1 MALISILI
9 PAYNSQDFIAETLK
23 SCVDQTYQ
31 DIEIVVVDDGSTDQ
45 TLEIARGWEV
55 KYGNIHVYTQK
66 NSGACVARNLA
77 LEKSNGDYV
86 MFLDADNIIS
96 PDKVEIQLNAL
107 KGLDDDM
114 AVATCSWDRFR
125 SSIHEATFPKLKVY
139 RDFDCGFEL
148 LLELWNNSEMFE
160 TACYLLSR
168 KLAVKAGEWV
178 PGLLKNQDGEYFSRV
193 LTIASKVCFCPAAK
207 LYYRSGDYDSVSK
220 DSSKAKIEALLD
232 SFIRYKDTA
241 LHHESTARVKAALTR
256 NFSLFMYLY
265 YGKYPDL
272 CAMARG
278 EICAMGMR
286 PIPSGTK
293 RAKAICHLIGLGN
306 FLKLRNLILRKN
318 Y

>member
-23 SCVDQTYQ
+23 SCIDQTYQ
-31 DIEIVVVDDGSTDQ
+31 DIEIVVVDDGSTDR
-45 TLEIARGWEV
+45 TLEIARGWEE
-55 KYGNIHVYTQK
+55 KYGNIHVYTQR
-66 NSGACVARNLA
+66 NSGACVARNFA

-107 KGLDDDM
+107 KRLDDDM

-193 LTIASKVCFCPAAK
+193 LTIASKVCFCPDAK

-232 SFIRYKDTA
+232 SFVRYKDTA
-241 LHHESTARVKAALTR
+241 LHHENTARVKTALTR

-272 CAMARG
+272 CYKAKTQVK
-278 EICAMGMR
+278 EMGCS
-286 PIPSGTK
+286 PCPSGTK
-293 RAKAICHLIGLGN
+293 RTRLVSNIIGLEN
-306 FLKLRNLILRKN
+306 FLKLRSLLVKR
-318 Y
+318 